1 MLFSEIPGNKEIKTE
16 LINTV
21 KNERISHA
29 QLFCGQKGSGQLALA
44 IAYARYM
51 NCEERLE
58 SDSCGFCKS
67 CIKYKTISHPDLHLV
82 FPVIKQNSAALPIS
96 DSFVYN
102 WRDFVL
108 QNPYLSI
115 TDWISLIANDKTK
128 NKTGIIYKDE
138 ATSIYNKIIL
148 KNYESKY
155 KVVLFWMPE
164 RMNREMAN
172 KILKTIEEPPENT
185 IFLFVSEQPS
195 EVLPTI
201 YSRLQKIQIYK
212 FTETDINQYFKNKD
226 ISKERLAELQLIT
239 SRNLGRIKQLI
250 QQGLDELCFFED
262 FVEWMRI
269 VYKTDL
275 IKTVKWCNEISFK
288 NKQEQLLF
296 ISYSIK
302 IIRKCLQFNFSTQKL
317 AVVSKKEQDFIE
329 KFAQFIHKE
338 NIFMIVSEL
347 EKSYYHLKRNANAK
361 ILFYSI
367 SLKMLKYLKL
377 KRKFVDKQ
385 QTK

>member
-1 MLFSEIPGNKEIKTE
+1 MLFSEIPGNEDIKTE

-21 KNERISHA
+21 KNKRISHA
-29 QLFCGQKGSGQLALA
+29 QLFYGQKGCGQLALA
-44 IAYARYM
+44 VAYARYM

-82 FPVIKQNSAALPIS
+82 FPVIKQNSTALSIS
-96 DSFVYN
+96 DSFVHS

-115 TDWISLIANDKTK
+115 SDWVSLIANDKTK

-138 ATSIYNKIIL
+138 ARSIHNKIVL

-172 KILKTIEEPPENT
+172 KILKTIEEPPEST
-185 IFLFVSEQPS
+185 VFLFVSEKPS
-195 EVLPTI
+195 EILPTI

-212 FTETDINQYFKNKD
+212 FTETDIDQYFKNKD
-226 ISKERLAELQLIT
+226 ISKDRLSELQLIT
-239 SRNLGRIKQLI
+239 GRNLGRIKQLI
-250 QQGLDELCFFED
+250 QQGLDELCFFEE

-269 VYKTDL
+269 IYKIDL
-275 IKTVKWCNEISFK
+275 IKITKWSNEISFK

-296 ISYSIK
+296 ITYSIK
-302 IIRKCLQFNFSTQKL
+302 TIRQCLHFNFSTQKL
-317 AVVSKKEQDFIE
+317 AFASKKEQDFIE
-329 KFAQFIHKE
+329 KFAKFIHKE

-347 EKSYYHLKRNANAK
+347 EKSYYYLKRNANTK
-361 ILFYSI
+361 IVFYSI

-385 QTK
+385 QIK

>member
-21 KNERISHA
+21 KNNRISHA
-29 QLFCGQKGSGQLALA
+29 QLFYGQKGGGQLALA

-58 SDSCGFCKS
+58 GDSCGFCKS

-82 FPVIKQNSAALPIS
+82 FPVIKQKSPALSIS
-96 DSFVYN
+96 DSFIHS

-115 TDWISLIANDKTK
+115 TDWVSLIANDKTK

-138 ATSIYNKIIL
+138 ARSILNKIVL

-185 IFLFVSEQPS
+185 VFLFVSEQPS

-212 FTETDINQYFKNKD
+212 FTETDIYQYFKNKD
-226 ISKERLAELQLIT
+226 ISKERLSELQLIT
-239 SRNLGRIKQLI
+239 GRNLGRIKQLV
-250 QQGLDELCFFED
+250 QQELDELCFFEE

-275 IKTVKWCNEISFK
+275 IKIVKWCNEISFK

-302 IIRKCLQFNFSTQKL
+302 IIRHCLHFNFSTQKL
-317 AVVSKKEQDFIE
+317 AVASKKERDFIE
-329 KFAQFIHKE
+329 KFAQFIHEE
-338 NIFMIVSEL
+338 NIFLIVSEL
-347 EKSYYHLKRNANAK
+347 EKSNYYLKRNANAK

-385 QTK
+385 QIK

>member
-1 MLFSEIPGNKEIKTE
+1 MLFSEIPGNKEIKKE

-21 KNERISHA
+21 KNKRISHA
-29 QLFCGQKGSGQLALA
+29 QLFYGQKGGGQLALA

-58 SDSCGFCKS
+58 SDSCDFCKS

-82 FPVIKQNSAALPIS
+82 FPVIKQNSSTLSVS
-96 DSFVYN
+96 DSFVHS

-115 TDWISLIANDKTK
+115 TDWVSLIANDKAK
-128 NKTGIIYKDE
+128 NKTAIIYKDE
-138 ATSIYNKIIL
+138 ARSIHNKIVL

-172 KILKTIEEPPENT
+172 KILKTIEEPPDNT
-185 IFLFVSEQPS
+185 VFLFVSEQPA

-212 FTETDINQYFKNKD
+212 FTETDIDQYFKNKD
-226 ISKERLAELQLIT
+226 VSKERLSELQLIT
-239 SRNLGRIKQLI
+239 GRNLGRIKQLI
-250 QQGLDELCFFED
+250 EHELDELCFFEE
-262 FVEWMRI
+262 FVVWMRI
-269 VYKTDL
+269 IYKTDL
-275 IKTVKWCNEISFK
+275 IKIAKWCYEISFK

-302 IIRKCLQFNFSTQKL
+302 MIRQCLHFNYSTQKL
-317 AVVSKKEQDFIE
+317 TASSKKEQDFIK
-329 KFAQFIHKE
+329 KFAQFVHKE
-338 NIFMIVSEL
+338 NIFMIVGEL
-347 EKSYYHLKRNANAK
+347 EKSYYYLKRNANTK